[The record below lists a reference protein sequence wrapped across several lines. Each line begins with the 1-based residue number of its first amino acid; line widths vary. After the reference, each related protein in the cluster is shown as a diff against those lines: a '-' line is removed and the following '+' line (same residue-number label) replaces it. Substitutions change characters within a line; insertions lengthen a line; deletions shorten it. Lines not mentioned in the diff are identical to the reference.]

1 MTTQTRRAE
10 RTRQRTPI
18 SRGNSLSRWAHCLQL
33 AHPLAQ
39 GHVLCSLLCRLV
51 RSILSDKPRVTRF
64 PVEWDTPE
72 QVPTLGGE
80 PQQEDLALPASDA
93 AMDEE
98 HFPQQRQ
105 FGEQSNGFS
114 FFPGM
119 GLPEAG
125 AVNVGGSMEE

>member
-10 RTRQRTPI
+10 RTRQSTQI
-18 SRGNSLSRWAHCLQL
+18 SRGNALSRWAHCLQL
-33 AHPLAQ
+33 AQ
-39 GHVLCSLLCRLV
+39 GHVLNSQLCRLV

-72 QVPTLGGE
+72 QVPTVGGE
-80 PQQEDLALPASDA
+80 PQQEDTALPAADA

-98 HFPQQRQ
+98 QFPQQRQ